1 MKIHLVTYGCT
12 ANKADSLRMEQILTS
27 LGHTFTDNLLSS
39 DLVIVNTC
47 TITRTTERKVLKFIK
62 SLSETGKR
70 VVVAGCLPAAQFD
83 VLNEIDCQT
92 LTPSSLDDIVN
103 VVDNSSTANVTRNLP
118 PVLKGVTGICSI
130 STGCVGNCT
139 YCIVKQARGELV
151 SRPLQEIVNE
161 IASLLHQGAKEIQ
174 LTSQDTAAYGLDSGI
189 RLPELLSAI
198 SRFDGDHMIRIGMM
212 NPFTLLDILDDVIE
226 SFKDPHIFKFLHL
239 PVQSGSNSVLAHMNR
254 NYTVEDFENIV
265 REFRIRYPGITLS
278 TDFITGYPSETDKD
292 SQDTLRLL
300 HEIKPQKVNITR
312 YSSRPGTK
320 AAIEYDMP
328 DWIKKERSRALT
340 KEHHLIN
347 NTIFSK
353 RVGENIRMLTTKPGI
368 NNSTIGRDSYY
379 TNIVVR
385 ERLPLGNWY
394 NVRITEA
401 RTMYLIGKM
410 VSTYK

>member
-1 MKIHLVTYGCT
+1 MTYGCT

-27 LGHTFTDNLLSS
+27 LGHIFTDNLLSS

-47 TITRTTERKVLKFIK
+47 TVTRTTERKVLKFIN
-62 SLSETGKR
+62 SLSKTGKR
-70 VVVAGCLPAAQFD
+70 IVVAGCIPAAQFD
-83 VLNEIDCQT
+83 LLNEIDCQT
-92 LTPSSLDDIVN
+92 VTPSSLDDIVN
-103 VVDNSSTANVTRNLP
+103 VVDNNSTANFIRKTSPIV
-118 PVLKGVTGICSI
+118 KGVTGICSI

-151 SRPLQEIVNE
+151 SRPLPEIVNE

-174 LTSQDTAAYGLDSGI
+174 LTSQDTAAYGLDIGV
-189 RLPELLSAI
+189 RLPELLNAI

-212 NPFTLLDILDDVIE
+212 NPFTLLDILDDVIGT
-226 SFKDPHIFKFLHL
+226 FGDPHIFKFLHL
-239 PVQSGSNSVLAHMNR
+239 PVQSGSNSILAHMNR

-265 REFRIRYPGITLS
+265 TKFRARYPGITIS
-278 TDFITGYPSETDKD
+278 TDFITGYPAETDKD
-292 SQDTLRLL
+292 CQDTLRLL
-300 HEIKPQKVNITR
+300 HKIKPQKVNITR
-312 YSSRPGTK
+312 YSSRPATK
-320 AAIEYDMP
+320 AAKEYDMP

-353 RVGENIRMLTTKPGI
+353 RVGENIRILTTEPGI
-368 NNSTIGRDSYY
+368 NNSTIGRDRNY

-401 RTMYLIGKM
+401 RKMYLIGKRIHL
-410 VSTYK
+410 

>member
-1 MKIHLVTYGCT
+1 MEIHLVTYGCT

-27 LGHTFTDNLLSS
+27 LGHIFTDNLLSS

-47 TITRTTERKVLKFIK
+47 TVTRTTERKVLKFIN
-62 SLSETGKR
+62 SLSKTGKR
-70 VVVAGCLPAAQFD
+70 IVVAGCIPAAQFD
-83 VLNEIDCQT
+83 LLNEIDCQT
-92 LTPSSLDDIVN
+92 VTPSSLDDIVN
-103 VVDNSSTANVTRNLP
+103 VVDNNSTANFIRKTSPIV
-118 PVLKGVTGICSI
+118 KGVTGICSI

-151 SRPLQEIVNE
+151 SRPLPEIVNE

-174 LTSQDTAAYGLDSGI
+174 LTSQDTAAYGLDIGV
-189 RLPELLSAI
+189 RLPELLNAI

-212 NPFTLLDILDDVIE
+212 NPFTLLDILDDVIGT
-226 SFKDPHIFKFLHL
+226 FGDPHIFKFLHL
-239 PVQSGSNSVLAHMNR
+239 PVQSGSNSILAHMNR

-265 REFRIRYPGITLS
+265 TKFRARYPGITIS
-278 TDFITGYPSETDKD
+278 TDFITGYPAETDKD
-292 SQDTLRLL
+292 CQDTLRLL
-300 HEIKPQKVNITR
+300 HKIKPQKVNITR
-312 YSSRPGTK
+312 YSSRPATK
-320 AAIEYDMP
+320 AAKEYDMP

-353 RVGENIRMLTTKPGI
+353 RVGENIRILTTEPGI
-368 NNSTIGRDSYY
+368 NNSTIGRDRNY

-401 RTMYLIGKM
+401 RKMYLIGKRIHL
-410 VSTYK
+410 

>member
-1 MKIHLVTYGCT
+1 MTYGCT

-27 LGHTFTDNLLSS
+27 LGHIFTDNLLSS

-47 TITRTTERKVLKFIK
+47 TVTRTTERKVLKFIN
-62 SLSETGKR
+62 SLSKTGKR
-70 VVVAGCLPAAQFD
+70 IIVAGCMPAAQFD
-83 VLNEIDCQT
+83 LLNEIDCQT
-92 LTPSSLDDIVN
+92 VTPSSLDDIVN
-103 VVDNSSTANVTRNLP
+103 VVDNNSTANFIRKTSP
-118 PVLKGVTGICSI
+118 ILKGVTGICSI

-151 SRPLQEIVNE
+151 SRPLPEIVNE

-174 LTSQDTAAYGLDSGI
+174 LTSQDTAAYGLDIGV
-189 RLPELLSAI
+189 RLPELLNVI

-212 NPFTLLDILDDVIE
+212 NPFTLLDILDDMIGT
-226 SFKDPHIFKFLHL
+226 FGDPHIFKFLHL
-239 PVQSGSNSVLAHMNR
+239 PVQSGSNSILAHMNR

-265 REFRIRYPGITLS
+265 RKFRAGYPGITIS
-278 TDFITGYPSETDKD
+278 TDFITGYPAETDKD
-292 SQDTLRLL
+292 CQDTLRLL
-300 HEIKPQKVNITR
+300 HKIKPQKVNITR
-312 YSSRPGTK
+312 YSSRPATK
-320 AAIEYDMP
+320 AAKEYDMP

-353 RVGENIRMLTTKPGI
+353 RVGENIRILTTETGI
-368 NNSTIGRDSYY
+368 NNSTIGRDRYY

-401 RTMYLIGKM
+401 RKMYLIGKRIHL
-410 VSTYK
+410 

>member
-1 MKIHLVTYGCT
+1 MEIHLVTYGCT

-47 TITRTTERKVLKFIK
+47 TVTRTTERKVLKFIN
-62 SLSETGKR
+62 SLSKTGKHI
-70 VVVAGCLPAAQFD
+70 VVAGCMPAAQFD
-83 VLNEIDCQT
+83 LLNEIDCQT
-92 LTPSSLDDIVN
+92 LTPSSLEDIAN
-103 VVDNSSTANVTRNLP
+103 VVDNSSTANFIRKTSPIV
-118 PVLKGVTGICSI
+118 KGVTGICSI

-151 SRPLQEIVNE
+151 SRPLPEIVNE

-174 LTSQDTAAYGLDSGI
+174 LTSQDTAAYGLDIGV
-189 RLPELLSAI
+189 RLPELLNAI

-212 NPFTLLDILDDVIE
+212 NPFTLLDILDDVIGT
-226 SFKDPHIFKFLHL
+226 FGGPHIFKFLHL
-239 PVQSGSNSVLAHMNR
+239 PVQSGSNSILAHMNR

-265 REFRIRYPGITLS
+265 TKFRAGYPGITIS
-278 TDFITGYPSETDKD
+278 TDFITGYPAETDKD
-292 SQDTLRLL
+292 CQDTLRLL
-300 HEIKPQKVNITR
+300 HKIKPQKVNITR
-312 YSSRPGTK
+312 YSSRPATK
-320 AAIEYDMP
+320 AAKEYDMP

-353 RVGENIRMLTTKPGI
+353 RVGENIRILTTEPGI
-368 NNSTIGRDSYY
+368 NNSTIGRDRNY

-401 RTMYLIGKM
+401 RKMYLIGKRIHP
-410 VSTYK
+410 

>member
-1 MKIHLVTYGCT
+1 MEIHLVTYGCT

-27 LGHTFTDNLLSS
+27 LGHIFTDNLLSS

-47 TITRTTERKVLKFIK
+47 TVTRTTERKVLKFIN
-62 SLSETGKR
+62 SLSKTGKR
-70 VVVAGCLPAAQFD
+70 IVVAGCMPAAQFD
-83 VLNEIDCQT
+83 LLNGIDCQT
-92 LTPSSLDDIVN
+92 VTPSSLDDIVN
-103 VVDNSSTANVTRNLP
+103 VVDNNSTANFIRKTSPILQ
-118 PVLKGVTGICSI
+118 GVTGICSI

-151 SRPLQEIVNE
+151 SRPLPEIVNE

-174 LTSQDTAAYGLDSGI
+174 LTSQDTAAYGLDIGV
-189 RLPELLSAI
+189 RLPELLNAI

-212 NPFTLLDILDDVIE
+212 NPFTLLDILDDVIGT
-226 SFKDPHIFKFLHL
+226 FGDPHIFKFLHL
-239 PVQSGSNSVLAHMNR
+239 PVQSGSNSILAHMNR

-265 REFRIRYPGITLS
+265 TKFRARYPGITIS
-278 TDFITGYPSETDKD
+278 TDFITGYPAETDKD
-292 SQDTLRLL
+292 CQDTLRLL
-300 HEIKPQKVNITR
+300 HKIKPQKVNITR
-312 YSSRPGTK
+312 YSSRPATK
-320 AAIEYDMP
+320 AAKEYDMP

-353 RVGENIRMLTTKPGI
+353 RVGENIRILTTETGI
-368 NNSTIGRDSYY
+368 NNSTIGRDRYY

-401 RTMYLIGKM
+401 RKMYLIGKRIHL
-410 VSTYK
+410 

>member
-1 MKIHLVTYGCT
+1 MEIHLVTYGCT

-27 LGHTFTDNLLSS
+27 LGHIFTDNLLSS

-47 TITRTTERKVLKFIK
+47 TVTRTTERKVLKFIN
-62 SLSETGKR
+62 SLSKTGKR
-70 VVVAGCLPAAQFD
+70 IVVAGCMPAAQFD
-83 VLNEIDCQT
+83 LLNEIDCQT
-92 LTPSSLDDIVN
+92 VTPSSLDDIVN
-103 VVDNSSTANVTRNLP
+103 VVDNNSTANFIRRTSPIV
-118 PVLKGVTGICSI
+118 KGVTGICSI

-151 SRPLQEIVNE
+151 SRPLPEIVNE

-174 LTSQDTAAYGLDSGI
+174 LTSQDTAAYGLDIGV
-189 RLPELLSAI
+189 RLPELLNAI

-212 NPFTLLDILDDVIE
+212 NPFTLLDILDDVIGT
-226 SFKDPHIFKFLHL
+226 FGDPHIFKFLHL
-239 PVQSGSNSVLAHMNR
+239 PVQSGSNSILAHMNR

-265 REFRIRYPGITLS
+265 TKFRAGYPGITIS
-278 TDFITGYPSETDKD
+278 TDFITGYPAETDKD
-292 SQDTLRLL
+292 CQDTLRLL
-300 HEIKPQKVNITR
+300 HKIKPQKVNITR
-312 YSSRPGTK
+312 YSSRPATK
-320 AAIEYDMP
+320 AAKEYDMP

-353 RVGENIRMLTTKPGI
+353 RVGENIRILTTEPGI
-368 NNSTIGRDSYY
+368 NNSTIGRDRNY

-401 RTMYLIGKM
+401 RKMYLIGKRIHL
-410 VSTYK
+410 

>member
-1 MKIHLVTYGCT
+1 MTYGCT

-27 LGHTFTDNLLSS
+27 LGHIFTDNLLSS

-47 TITRTTERKVLKFIK
+47 TVTRTTERKVLKFIN
-62 SLSETGKR
+62 SLSKTGKR
-70 VVVAGCLPAAQFD
+70 IVVAGCMPAAQFD
-83 VLNEIDCQT
+83 LLNGIDCQT
-92 LTPSSLDDIVN
+92 VTPSSLDDIVN
-103 VVDNSSTANVTRNLP
+103 VVDNNSTANFIRKTSPILQ
-118 PVLKGVTGICSI
+118 GVTGICSI

-151 SRPLQEIVNE
+151 SRPLPEIVNE

-174 LTSQDTAAYGLDSGI
+174 LTSQDTAAYGLDIGV
-189 RLPELLSAI
+189 RLPELLNAI

-212 NPFTLLDILDDVIE
+212 NPFTLLDILDDVIGT
-226 SFKDPHIFKFLHL
+226 FGDPHIFKFLHL
-239 PVQSGSNSVLAHMNR
+239 PVQSGSNSILAHMNR

-265 REFRIRYPGITLS
+265 TKFRARYPGITIS
-278 TDFITGYPSETDKD
+278 TDFITGYPAETDKD
-292 SQDTLRLL
+292 CQDTLRLL
-300 HEIKPQKVNITR
+300 HKIKPQKVNITR
-312 YSSRPGTK
+312 YSSRPATK
-320 AAIEYDMP
+320 AAKEYDMP

-353 RVGENIRMLTTKPGI
+353 RVGENIRILTTETGI
-368 NNSTIGRDSYY
+368 NNSTIGRDRYY

-401 RTMYLIGKM
+401 RKMYLIGKRIHL
-410 VSTYK
+410 

>member
-1 MKIHLVTYGCT
+1 MTYGCT

-27 LGHTFTDNLLSS
+27 LGHIFTDNLLSS

-47 TITRTTERKVLKFIK
+47 TVTRTTERKVLKFIN
-62 SLSETGKR
+62 SLSKTGKR
-70 VVVAGCLPAAQFD
+70 IIVAGCIPAAQFD
-83 VLNEIDCQT
+83 LLNEIDCQT
-92 LTPSSLDDIVN
+92 VTPSSLDDIVN
-103 VVDNSSTANVTRNLP
+103 VVDNNSTANFIRKTSP
-118 PVLKGVTGICSI
+118 ILKGVTGICSI

-151 SRPLQEIVNE
+151 SRPLPEIVNE

-174 LTSQDTAAYGLDSGI
+174 LTSQDTAAYGLDIGV
-189 RLPELLSAI
+189 RLPELLNAI

-212 NPFTLLDILDDVIE
+212 NPFILLDILDDMIGT
-226 SFKDPHIFKFLHL
+226 FGDPHIFKFLHL
-239 PVQSGSNSVLAHMNR
+239 PVQSGSNSILAHMNR

-265 REFRIRYPGITLS
+265 TKFRAGYPGITIS
-278 TDFITGYPSETDKD
+278 TDFITGYPAETDKD
-292 SQDTLRLL
+292 CQDTLRLL
-300 HEIKPQKVNITR
+300 HKIKPQKVNITR

-320 AAIEYDMP
+320 AAKEYDMP

-353 RVGENIRMLTTKPGI
+353 RVGENIRILTTETGI
-368 NNSTIGRDSYY
+368 NNSTIGRDRYY

-401 RTMYLIGKM
+401 RKMYLIGKRIHL
-410 VSTYK
+410 